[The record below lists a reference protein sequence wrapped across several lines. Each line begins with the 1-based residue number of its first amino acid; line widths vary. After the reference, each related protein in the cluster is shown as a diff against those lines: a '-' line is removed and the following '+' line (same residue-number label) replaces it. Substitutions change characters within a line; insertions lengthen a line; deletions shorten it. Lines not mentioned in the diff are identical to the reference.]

1 MAWWDLGG
9 RDWLKGKK
17 YEGGSPTAYYN
28 AEDIQ
33 KFLPYG
39 LRDASGYL
47 NTRPGLT
54 NLSKLF
60 ANPGSFTGNIAEAIA
75 PRVAMEQEAIGRG
88 TAGGMA
94 EASARSARSGTSG
107 TGIAQALQA
116 AIQQSGEREKASSV
130 RTAQV
135 DSAKLQREDLSKLF
149 DIYQLLLQYSEQA
162 RKYNQKQKDAYIEA
176 VNKRASGFL
185 SLASSAAGAFS

>member
-9 RDWLKGKK
+9 KDWLKGKP
-17 YEGGSPTAYYN
+17 YSGGSPTNYYN
-28 AEDIQ
+28 SEDIQ
-33 KFLPYG
+33 KFLPVG
-39 LRDASGYL
+39 LRDASGFL
-47 NTRPGLT
+47 NTRQGLA

-60 ANPGSFTGNIAEAIA
+60 TNPGSFTGNISEAIA
-75 PRVAMEQEAIGRG
+75 PRVAMEHESIGRA

-94 EASARSARSGTSG
+94 EASARSARAGTSG
-107 TGIAQALQA
+107 TGISQALQA
-116 AIQQSGEREKASSV
+116 AIQQSGEREKATSV
-130 RTAQV
+130 RTAQM

-149 DIYQLLLQYSEQA
+149 DMYNLLLQFSEQA

-185 SLASSAAGAFS
+185 SMGSAVTGAFS